1 MTAPTSNT
9 DTIDFYFDFSSP
21 YGYFASTRIE
31 ALAARH
37 GRTVAWHPILL
48 GVVFRITGMS
58 PLPEVPLKGDYSW
71 RDFERTA
78 RHHGIPYRRPSRFPL
93 PTTHAARAMLWLR
106 EQSGEALAIRFAH
119 ATYAAFFVDDVDI
132 SDLEAV
138 VAIAASLGVDRDAFI
153 AGVTGA
159 DIKAS
164 LKREVDAA
172 VERGVFGSPFMI
184 ADGEPFWGFDRFDQ
198 LEAHLQSGMPAASGM
213 PRMEHKENQSA

>member
-1 MTAPTSNT
+1 MTANT
-9 DTIDFYFDFSSP
+9 ADTRPIDFYFDFSSP

-48 GVVFRITGMS
+48 GVVFRITGVS

-106 EQSGEALAIRFAH
+106 EQSGDALAVRFAH
-119 ATYAAFFVDDVDI
+119 AAYAAFFVDDVDI
-132 SDLEAV
+132 SELDAV
-138 VAIAASLGVDRDAFI
+138 VSIAASLGVDRDAFV

-159 DIKAS
+159 DIKSA
-164 LKREVDAA
+164 LKHEVDGA
-172 VERGVFGSPFMI
+172 VERGVFGSPFVI

-198 LEAHLQSGMPAASGM
+198 LEAHLQSGMPVTPGM
-213 PRMEHKENQSA
+213 PGTERKENESA